1 MKRLLIGTMLS
12 MSAVAPLMLVGCSHT
27 TRDGVADIPRAPKPP
42 EVPAQRMEPINV
54 AYQESAKKQL
64 RDAMSS
70 PEPRIRANAVEAVQK
85 TLGLSGKDMIVAA
98 LDDGDPNVRFAACMA
113 VGKLGMTDQH
123 TKLLAMADD
132 SVAKV
137 RVGVRFA
144 LHKIGDTTLSHD
156 LESLAQHPS
165 PRVREDVAFVL
176 GELGEPSGLKLL
188 VQMQPLQSD
197 DGVRTQINESRW
209 KLGDEEALEP
219 ISRGLVSNFLDDQML
234 ALIALTGPRDR
245 RVITFVRGKLTDTY
259 DEIRLVA
266 ARCMGDLGSDAGYPV
281 AMGSLKDVD
290 PRKRLLAAVALGSI
304 GRSDAQNSLAPL
316 LNDKEQRV
324 RVAAATALLQLQQPA
339 NLSNAA
345 VTQTAP

>member
-1 MKRLLIGTMLS
+1 MKRWLIGTMVCGAL
-12 MSAVAPLMLVGCSHT
+12 VAPLLVVGCGPDK
-27 TRDGVADIPRAPKPP
+27 RLAAKEFPPAPKPP
-42 EVPAQRMEPINV
+42 EVPARRMEPINV

-64 RDAMSS
+64 RDALSS
-70 PEPRIRANAVEAVQK
+70 PEPRIRANGVEAVQK
-85 TLGLSGKDMIVAA
+85 TLGVGAKDLIVAA

-113 VGKLGMTDQH
+113 IGKLGIRDQQA
-123 TKLLAMADD
+123 KLRAMADD

-144 LHKIGDTTLSHD
+144 LHKTGDRSLSHD
-156 LESLAQHPS
+156 LETLAQHTS
-165 PRVREDVAFVL
+165 PRVREDVAYVL

-188 VQMQPLQSD
+188 KQMQPTQSD
-197 DGVRTQINESRW
+197 DSVLAQINESRW

-234 ALIALTGPRDR
+234 ALMALTSPRDR

-266 ARCMGDLGSDAGYPV
+266 ARCMGDLGSDAGYPI
-281 AMGSLKDVD
+281 AMGYLKDVD

-324 RVAAATALLQLQQPA
+324 RVGAATALLQLQDP
-339 NLSNAA
+339 SRTTGGA